1 MVDKKTK
8 LKQQEAAQKRAE
20 KTRMV
25 APKCATE
32 KKFRHLCRTKSI
44 DV

>member
-1 MVDKKTK
+1 MKVK

-20 KTRMV
+20 KRRMA
-25 APKCATE
+25 APKCATP
-32 KKFRHLCRTKSI
+32 KKFRHLCRMKSI